1 MTTATT
7 SSGKCN
13 EVKASGDSM
22 CHLPAGH
29 DGQHADTTYDVPVT
43 WPASKYCN
51 ERVWDS
57 GDMTDCGL
65 PLPCWKHSAVHKE
78 RIKDLRY
85 LVDFLA
91 QQPVLTAAATT
102 FTIMFT
108 QVTTDDVVAI
118 CDAMGTKP
126 RQSPCASDMWIE
138 KAFGGV
144 ELHVVVPKAA
154 CGRGVARFELDP
166 RLQPEALKEK
176 VVEAAGALFA
186 EPPEVAAVLTP
197 DAADYAR
204 NPRPLTDPT
213 QWSAEAEAAIMKH
226 ADDGCF
232 QREPITMDPRV
243 FGEEQRG
250 IWTPGQPK
258 TCDRSTPLITIERCS
273 DSSCGYCYPAA
284 FWSSPAYRAANGAWF
299 RVGEDGGDVRRI
311 EHSGKEV
318 SDGD

>member
-1 MTTATT
+1 MTTT

-29 DGQHADTTYDVPVT
+29 EGQHVDTTHNVPVT

-57 GDMTDCGL
+57 GDMTDCGQ
-65 PLPCWKHSAVHKE
+65 PLPCWKHSAAHKE

-91 QQPVLTAAATT
+91 RQPILAAEATT

-108 QVTTDDVVAI
+108 QVATDDVVAI
-118 CDAMGTKP
+118 CEAMNTKP
-126 RQSPCASDMWIE
+126 RQSPCPSDMWIE

-154 CGRGVARFELDP
+154 CGREVTTWEIDERLRGGDP
-166 RLQPEALKEK
+166 ATTEA
-176 VVEAAGALFA
+176 
-186 EPPEVAAVLTP
+186 PEVAAVLTP
-197 DAADYAR
+197 DAAA
-204 NPRPLTDPT
+204 
-213 QWSAEAEAAIMKH
+213 
-226 ADDGCF
+226 
-232 QREPITMDPRV
+232 V
-243 FGEEQRG
+243 
-250 IWTPGQPK
+250 
-258 TCDRSTPLITIERCS
+258 TIERCS

-299 RVGEDGGDVRRI
+299 RAGEDGGSVQRI
-311 EHSGKEV
+311 EHGGDPKRRDADAEGRNIDI
-318 SDGD
+318 DGVWPKGRQRGSK

>member
-1 MTTATT
+1 MYEMTTT
-7 SSGKCN
+7 GKHC
-13 EVKASGDSM
+13 D
-22 CHLPAGH
+22 
-29 DGQHADTTYDVPVT
+29 Q
-43 WPASKYCN
+43 
-51 ERVWDS
+51 RVWGS
-57 GDMTDCGL
+57 GDMADCGL
-65 PLPCWKHSAVHKE
+65 PLPCWKHSAAHKE
-78 RIKDLRY
+78 RMKDLRY

-91 QQPVLTAAATT
+91 QQPALAAAATT

-108 QVTTDDVVAI
+108 QITTDDIVAI

-126 RQSPCASDMWIE
+126 RQSPCPSDMWIE

-154 CGRGVARFELDP
+154 CGREAARFELDP

-197 DAADYAR
+197 DAASYAR

-226 ADDGCF
+226 VLPHPELTRNHGIDDDADV
-232 QREPITMDPRV
+232 PRGV
-243 FGEEQRG
+243 
-250 IWTPGQPK
+250 PAV
-258 TCDRSTPLITIERCS
+258 TIERCS

-299 RVGEDGGDVRRI
+299 RVGEDVKGVRRI
-311 EHSGKEV
+311 EHGGKEV